1 MVKNSP
7 ANAGDTSSI
16 SGSGRSPKEG
26 HGNPLQYSFLE
37 NSMDRG
43 DWWGHKESDMTELL
57 THNGKNLSH
66 KEEKSLFVL
75 RLLIFLV
82 SGEL

>member
-1 MVKNSP
+1 MIPGLGKSP
-7 ANAGDTSSI
+7 G
-16 SGSGRSPKEG
+16 EG

-37 NSMDRG
+37 NYMDRG

-57 THNGKNLSH
+57 IHNGKNLSH
-66 KEEKSLFVL
+66 KEEESLFVL